1 MSESTEPI
9 RDKRVELILQQL
21 EDLPTLPTV
30 AVRVLEVTGREDA
43 GARDVVK
50 LIKADPSLCARILQL
65 VRRADM
71 GVAEVTDV
79 DRAVVL
85 LGFDAVRSAVLA
97 ISVFQTF
104 QSQATV
110 QNAQFVRDDFW
121 KHCLAVACC
130 AELLSAHVKGINPS
144 DAFVCGLL
152 HDLGKIALDCAL
164 PKSFNR
170 VIEAVDLLRS
180 NIADVER
187 QVIGIDHM
195 VVGKRLAERWN
206 LPAVVRDCI
215 WLHGQLPEALP
226 PSVRSP
232 KLVNLVSLANLLVRE
247 QHLGYSGN
255 YQLLPR
261 STYFTALGINAEQ
274 VDDAMRKLVDNVEPR
289 AEALGL
295 GEASSTDLYQQA
307 LSQANKELGRVS
319 TQLAA
324 KNRKLAVRAKFF
336 DALSGFQSELRPDAA
351 PQLVLQAIGQTA
363 VDVLGVQCVGVFSLA
378 PGQQF
383 AETMLFDEGGDAFET
398 SLVDCPARPDARVA
412 GDGPVMSA
420 GAELEW
426 LVSCISPRLPG
437 DQRYWI
443 ALEADGVCV
452 GGVVWGATVGEAQ
465 RLSGQTQELTAMS
478 AGWSLAL
485 RTSQI
490 REEARTLAEQLA
502 EANRQLLSAQNEL
515 LRSKMVA
522 SVGEMAAGAAHEM
535 NNPLAVISG
544 RSQLL
549 AAQLTD
555 PKLKHAAEL
564 VYQQSHRLTDIIT
577 ELMDFAKPQP
587 PNLQEVD
594 LADLIEHAL
603 HDAKMVV
610 DPADRK
616 FELTIGSVPN
626 VRIDKSQVKAA
637 LTEVFDNALQATDP
651 AAGRID
657 IHVNHDR
664 YSGRVVLTIT
674 DNGCG
679 MDEHTLKHAFDPF
692 FSAKKAGRRRGMGL
706 AKALRWVE
714 ASGGSI
720 RLESRPDQGT
730 RTIVL
735 LPAVSEKQQVEP
747 KQKKAAQ

>member
-1 MSESTEPI
+1 
-9 RDKRVELILQQL
+9 
-21 EDLPTLPTV
+21 
-30 AVRVLEVTGREDA
+30 
-43 GARDVVK
+43 
-50 LIKADPSLCARILQL
+50 
-65 VRRADM
+65 
-71 GVAEVTDV
+71 
-79 DRAVVL
+79 
-85 LGFDAVRSAVLA
+85 
-97 ISVFQTF
+97 
-104 QSQATV
+104 
-110 QNAQFVRDDFW
+110 
-121 KHCLAVACC
+121 
-130 AELLSAHVKGINPS
+130 
-144 DAFVCGLL
+144 
-152 HDLGKIALDCAL
+152 
-164 PKSFNR
+164 
-170 VIEAVDLLRS
+170 
-180 NIADVER
+180 
-187 QVIGIDHM
+187 
-195 VVGKRLAERWN
+195 
-206 LPAVVRDCI
+206 
-215 WLHGQLPEALP
+215 
-226 PSVRSP
+226 
-232 KLVNLVSLANLLVRE
+232 
-247 QHLGYSGN
+247 
-255 YQLLPR
+255 
-261 STYFTALGINAEQ
+261 
-274 VDDAMRKLVDNVEPR
+274 
-289 AEALGL
+289 
-295 GEASSTDLYQQA
+295 
-307 LSQANKELGRVS
+307 
-319 TQLAA
+319 
-324 KNRKLAVRAKFF
+324 
-336 DALSGFQSELRPDAA
+336 
-351 PQLVLQAIGQTA
+351 
-363 VDVLGVQCVGVFSLA
+363 
-378 PGQQF
+378 
-383 AETMLFDEGGDAFET
+383 
-398 SLVDCPARPDARVA
+398 
-412 GDGPVMSA
+412 
-420 GAELEW
+420 
-426 LVSCISPRLPG
+426 
-437 DQRYWI
+437 
-443 ALEADGVCV
+443 
-452 GGVVWGATVGEAQ
+452 
-465 RLSGQTQELTAMS
+465 MS